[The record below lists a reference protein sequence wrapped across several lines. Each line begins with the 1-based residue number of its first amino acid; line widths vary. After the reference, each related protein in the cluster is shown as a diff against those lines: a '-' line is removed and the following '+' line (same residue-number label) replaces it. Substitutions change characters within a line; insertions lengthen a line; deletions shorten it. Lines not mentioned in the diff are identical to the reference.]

1 MTETNKYKL
10 MKRVVKRMRDLSAM
24 RSFNTWRDAFMNSK
38 HIRVQTNLEEKC
50 RESEELSFKIR
61 TMKADCQKLAQDNH
75 RLNNDLMKCD
85 QFKKIVED
93 DLLKHVVARYDKRL
107 ALSRS
112 FNAFAKFVFQTKLR
126 RISQHLDQKCQ
137 DIEQLHSKI
146 QSVTAE
152 RFPRN
157 MEELISAKVRVD
169 ALEKENS
176 VLRQQ
181 AESIKSVQNAVDV
194 KMLKQQLSD
203 ATGELALKNES
214 LSSLEKRI
222 EAQNRD
228 IDSLESCIS
237 KHRETQNALEK
248 EVALSAVHSSMLFR
262 ELKEARSKLVLTSE
276 EALKFQQQHSDL
288 LKKVDGTS
296 GSIQALW
303 KEREFDLE
311 VNI

>member
-1 MTETNKYKL
+1 
-10 MKRVVKRMRDLSAM
+10 VDVK
-24 RSFNTWRDAFMNSK
+24 
-38 HIRVQTNLEEKC
+38 
-50 RESEELSFKIR
+50 
-61 TMKADCQKLAQDNH
+61 
-75 RLNNDLMKCD
+75 
-85 QFKKIVED
+85 
-93 DLLKHVVARYDKRL
+93 LLKQQLSDATGEL
-107 ALSRS
+107 ALKNESLS
-112 FNAFAKFVFQTKLR
+112 SLEK
-126 RISQHLDQKCQ
+126 RIGAQNRD
-137 DIEQLHSKI
+137 
-146 QSVTAE
+146 V
-152 RFPRN
+152 
-157 MEELISAKVRVD
+157 EELISAKVRVD

-194 KMLKQQLSD
+194 KLLKQQLSD

-237 KHRETQNALEK
+237 KHQETQNALEK

-311 VNI
+311 V